1 MKIEQFLPVLPA
13 GSSFEDYVST
23 YALGWLIV
31 VSVVSILA
39 CVYDK
44 IISKADCAGLRVPE
58 KTLMALSVLGG
69 SLAMYITM
77 QIVHH
82 KTKHKKFMIGIPI
95 IIVLQIILVIFYFYY
110 ILK

>member
-1 MKIEQFLPVLPA
+1 ME
-13 GSSFEDYVST
+13 
-23 YALGWLIV
+23 ALIQSLKMALTDHPEKFIIGWLIV
-31 VSVVSILA
+31 VSAVAVLA

-44 IISKADCAGLRVPE
+44 AISKQNAVELRVPE

-82 KTKHKKFMIGIPI
+82 KTQHKRFMIGIPVI
-95 IIVLQIILVIFYFYY
+95 MVLQIVGVIIYFY
-110 ILK
+110 LKLN